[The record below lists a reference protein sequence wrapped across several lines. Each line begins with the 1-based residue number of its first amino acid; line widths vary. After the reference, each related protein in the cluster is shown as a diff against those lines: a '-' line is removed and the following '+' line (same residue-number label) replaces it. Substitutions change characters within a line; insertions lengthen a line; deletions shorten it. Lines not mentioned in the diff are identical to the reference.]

1 MPEVSDPI
9 ADAQRR
15 TSATPVGS
23 SASERIVAQQAAIAH
38 IGQSALSHE
47 SLDELLVEA
56 SELVGRVLGTDLV
69 SVLELLPDGS
79 GLKVVTGLGWRP
91 GVVGELVV
99 GTGAASQAGYTLAT
113 GGPVLAADLSREDRF
128 KVSPVLLE
136 HGMLSSMSVRIGEPD
151 KPYGAL
157 AAFSDLAG
165 RFTTDDANF
174 LQAVAN
180 VLAAA
185 VVRFRAEAELR
196 ASRDQLAA
204 IVSTIDEGITVV
216 DRQGLIFANDAA
228 ARLTGFSSAEELLNA
243 SGTVLGRYDL
253 YDDEGR
259 PMPIEALPGRRAMAG
274 EDRPEAVVGF
284 RIHATGEMRWS
295 VVRGTA
301 VRDPG
306 GEITHVINTFR
317 EITDERWTRLTRS
330 FMAEA
335 VAVLSST
342 LDADEAARRL
352 ASLAVPR
359 LADYCTV
366 HMRAADGTID
376 NVALA
381 HADPERLDLAL
392 RVRAMRPALPPD
404 APSGP
409 PRVIREGTTELIE
422 IVPGMLEAA
431 NLPEEELNLIL
442 QLEMHWYLSVPLL
455 GRQGPIGALSLVT
468 AESGRMLGERDLA
481 LAEEL
486 GARAGI
492 ALENARLYQTA
503 NDRRAQLD
511 AVLGA
516 LAEGVLVFDGQGE
529 LQMANTAAERMFARV
544 PATYGELVD
553 RMGLDKRTAR
563 ITDGAEPEEVEL
575 KVRGKARWVEMRR
588 YGAASTKHNG
598 HEAQAPSVV
607 VLRDVTQTRS
617 ARAARDAFLGVLSHE
632 LRTPITTIYGGSELL
647 QRGLEPE
654 RRDEVISDIRV
665 ESERLARLVEDLLV
679 MTRVERGTVE
689 IGDEPILVQRLL
701 PSVVQAFTANW
712 LDVKVSLDIGPRL
725 SAVRGDA
732 TYVEQVVRNLLT
744 NAVRYGG
751 AADTGAEI
759 QANEEDGEVV
769 VRVLDRG
776 PGFGNTDPERLFE
789 LFYRSDAARAV
800 PGGAGIGLFVC
811 RHLVEAM
818 GGRIWARP
826 RADGGSEFGF
836 SLQVVES
843 DLAG

>member
-1 MPEVSDPI
+1 MQEVSDPI
-9 ADAQRR
+9 ADSKSDRGA
-15 TSATPVGS
+15 ATLAR

-38 IGQSALSHE
+38 IGQSALAHE
-47 SLDELLVEA
+47 SLDALLAEA

-69 SVLELLPDGS
+69 SVLELLPDKS
-79 GLKVVTGLGWRP
+79 GLKVVTGLGWQP
-91 GVVGELVV
+91 GIVGELVV
-99 GTGAASQAGYTLAT
+99 GTGNASQAGYTLAT
-113 GGPVLAADLSREDRF
+113 GGPVLVTDLSTETRF
-128 KVSPVLLE
+128 KVNHTLTD
-136 HGMLSSMSVRIGEPD
+136 HGMVSSMSVRIGEPD
-151 KPYGAL
+151 RPYGAL
-157 AAFSDLAG
+157 AAFSDRPA
-165 RFTTDDANF
+165 RFTNDDANF

-185 VVRFRAEAELR
+185 AVRFRAEADLR

-216 DRQGLIFANDAA
+216 EGKRLSFANDAA
-228 ARLTGFSSAEELLNA
+228 ARLTGYSSGDELLNA
-243 SGTVLGRYDL
+243 SSSVLGRYDL
-253 YDDEGR
+253 YHDDGSS
-259 PMPIEALPGRRAMAG
+259 MPIDALPGRRAMAG
-274 EDRPEAVVGF
+274 EDKPEAVVGF

-301 VRDPG
+301 VRNAG

-317 EITDERWTRLTRS
+317 EITDERWTRQTRS

-342 LDADEAARRL
+342 LDTDEAARRL

-366 HMRAADGTID
+366 HLKSADGTIN

-381 HADPERLDLAL
+381 HSDPDRLAL
-392 RVRAMRPALPPD
+392 ALKVRAMRPPTSAD
-404 APSGP
+404 APTGP
-409 PRVIREGTTELIE
+409 PRVIREGTSDLFE
-422 IVPGMLEAA
+422 IVPAMFEAA
-431 NLPEEELNLIL
+431 NIPDEELELVRG
-442 QLEMHWYLSVPLL
+442 LEMKWYLSVPLV
-455 GRQGPIGALSLVT
+455 GRQGPIGALSLVM
-468 AESGRMLGERDLA
+468 AESGRMLGQRDLA

-492 ALENARLYQTA
+492 ALENAQLYQTA

-529 LQMANTAAERMFARV
+529 LQLANSAAERMFAGVV
-544 PATYGELVD
+544 PATDVELAT
-553 RMGLDKRTAR
+553 RMGVDKVAARAIDTTGEEFELKVDRTAR
-563 ITDGAEPEEVEL
+563 
-575 KVRGKARWVEMRR
+575 WFEMRR
-588 YGAASTKHNG
+588 YGAASTKANG

-607 VLRDVTQTRS
+607 VLRDVTQARS

-647 QRGLEPE
+647 QRELEPG
-654 RRDEVISDIRV
+654 RREEIISDIRI

-689 IGDEPILVQRLL
+689 IGEEPILVQRLL
-701 PSVVQAFTANW
+701 PSVVQAFTAQW
-712 LDVKVSLDIGPRL
+712 REVKVSLDIGPRL
-725 SAVRGDA
+725 YAVRGDP

-744 NAVRYGG
+744 NAVRYG
-751 AADTGAEI
+751 AATDTGVDI
-759 QANEEDGEVV
+759 KANEEDGEVV

-776 PGFGNTDPERLFE
+776 AGFGDTDPERLFE
-789 LFYRSDAARAV
+789 LFYRSAAARAV

-826 RADGGSEFGF
+826 RDGGGSEFAF